1 MNETKRSQEQLNP
14 DETDSDAPQIGS
26 EVIAKRTDP
35 SPPSCADRAASR
47 RPPDLARNLLRK
59 RRTGKEGQR
68 ARLALAGW
76 PPPSGINPKANG
88 QAHGIGSRSRRAVE
102 AERTQTRRWA
112 PPRVGR
118 ADRPEREDGGQGRR
132 GPRETLT
139 LAGDAGAQGRARAPS
154 LSSSSSW
161 FARALRGGGNR
172 ERGGPR
178 TGGGVGSQLV
188 SLCFVAMNLGPCL
201 VGPIWVCQNLYSKV
215 FFTIA
220 FCLYL

>member
-88 QAHGIGSRSRRAVE
+88 QAHGIGSRSCRAVE

-154 LSSSSSW
+154 LSLLLSSSLVVRTS
-161 FARALRGGGNR
+161 APGRGGIER
-172 ERGGPR
+172 EEDRGR
-178 TGGGVGSQLV
+178 VAVWALS
-188 SLCFVAMNLGPCL
+188 SFRFVLLP
-201 VGPIWVCQNLYSKV
+201 
-215 FFTIA
+215 
-220 FCLYL
+220 